1 MRTQPKVLP
10 CETNTKDMQQVVI
23 VVRILFR
30 PVEQELATILLDL
43 GPDYSQRLLPQISQ
57 EVLKTTAAQY
67 TAEQLISLREKISKE
82 VREVLQKRALENN
95 IIIDDVSLTD
105 MQFGGDFMDAIEQKQ
120 VAQHNAEKEKFNV
133 ERKE

>member
-30 PVEQELATILLDL
+30 PVESELASILLDL
-43 GPDYSQRLLPQISQ
+43 GPEYSQRLLPQISQ

-67 TAEQLISLREKISKE
+67 TAE
-82 VREVLQKRALENN
+82 
-95 IIIDDVSLTD
+95 
-105 MQFGGDFMDAIEQKQ
+105 
-120 VAQHNAEKEKFNV
+120 
-133 ERKE
+133 

>member
-1 MRTQPKVLP
+1 
-10 CETNTKDMQQVVI
+10 MQQVVI

-105 MQFGGDFMDAIEQKQ
+105 MQFGVDFMDAIEQKQ
-120 VAQHNAEKEKFNV
+120 VAQQNAEKEKFNV

>member
-1 MRTQPKVLP
+1 MLP

-105 MQFGGDFMDAIEQKQ
+105 MQFGVDFMDAIEQKQ
-120 VAQHNAEKEKFNV
+120 VAQQNAEKEKFNV

>member
-105 MQFGGDFMDAIEQKQ
+105 MQFGVDFMDAIEQKQ
-120 VAQHNAEKEKFNV
+120 VAQQNAEKEKFNV

>member
-43 GPDYSQRLLPQISQ
+43 GPEYSQRLLPQISQ

-120 VAQHNAEKEKFNV
+120 VAQQNAEKEKFNV

>member
-105 MQFGGDFMDAIEQKQ
+105 MQFGSDFMDAIEQKQ
-120 VAQHNAEKEKFNV
+120 VAQQNAEKEKFNV